1 MDLLFFYY
9 LHQVIIS
16 VAKLLRRAIF
26 NALLIM
32 NGAEDTYNRW
42 KGIDIHFGIIS
53 NSLVLIDLFLGFLF
67 YRLGLYPVLLLKI
80 QKSEG

>member
-1 MDLLFFYY
+1 
-9 LHQVIIS
+9 
-16 VAKLLRRAIF
+16 
-26 NALLIM
+26 M
-32 NGAEDTYNRW
+32 NGAEDIYNRW